1 MAMVQAGMGL
11 GRIVLLIGVGAVGG
25 PIAVRSGKL
34 GELLRDLQES
44 LSEKGA
50 AAVNDDVNTVVAKA
64 LAQMTKE
71 INHIATRISQP
82 MIHVDTGNGVAASAL
97 IVPAAAVGTVGY
109 CYMWWK
115 GISFSSLMYVTKRN
129 MANAVES
136 MTKHLE
142 QVQSSLAAAKKHLS
156 QRIQNVDDKL
166 EQQKEISVQ
175 IKDQVID
182 AKLKF
187 KNIGS
192 DMDKLKN
199 MVMGLDDKMDSIEA
213 KQNYSCVAVDY
224 LCQFIEERVDKLPEQ
239 LEGLQQTVKRIGYR
253 SPELPPGLGG
263 LQQLLATG
271 SATHSSTRML
281 RSTGAARLI
290 LP

>member
-82 MIHVDTGNGVAASAL
+82 MIHVDTGNG
-97 IVPAAAVGTVGY
+97 
-109 CYMWWK
+109 
-115 GISFSSLMYVTKRN
+115 
-129 MANAVES
+129 
-136 MTKHLE
+136 
-142 QVQSSLAAAKKHLS
+142 AAKKHLS

-271 SATHSSTRML
+271 SATHSSTRMF